1 MKASDWKLRFW
12 AKVRKT
18 DGCWLW
24 TASTLGDYGCLAI
37 NRKNR
42 GAHRISYELHY
53 GPIPKGMFVCH
64 RCDTPRCVRPEHLFL
79 GTPKDNSLD
88 MTRKGRAPRGDKH
101 FTHAHPEKLQMGVQ
115 RYNHK
120 ITEQDVRD
128 IRRLKSE
135 GLSTLVLSKRFGISR
150 KDIDLIAARI
160 GWRHVI

>member
-1 MKASDWKLRFW
+1 
-12 AKVRKT
+12 
-18 DGCWLW
+18 
-24 TASTLGDYGCLAI
+24 
-37 NRKNR
+37 
-42 GAHRISYELHY
+42 
-53 GPIPKGMFVCH
+53 
-64 RCDTPRCVRPEHLFL
+64 
-79 GTPKDNSLD
+79 
-88 MTRKGRAPRGDKH
+88 
-101 FTHAHPEKLQMGVQ
+101 MGVQ